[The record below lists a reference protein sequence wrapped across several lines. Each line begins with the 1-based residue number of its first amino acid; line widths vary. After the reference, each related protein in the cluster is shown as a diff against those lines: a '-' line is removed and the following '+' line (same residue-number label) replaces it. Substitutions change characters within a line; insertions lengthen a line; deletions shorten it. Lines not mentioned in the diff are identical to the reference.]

1 MLSTAFST
9 LLSSLVGRSH
19 CGVKRRKLSH
29 HTLIGVL
36 LIGVDSLSMLAK
48 IVETRE
54 LLAAMTSERTFTS
67 VFPVERRE

>member
-1 MLSTAFST
+1 MSTAFST
-9 LLSSLVGRSH
+9 LLSGLVGSSH
-19 CGVKRRKLSH
+19 CGVKRGQLSH

>member
-1 MLSTAFST
+1 M
-9 LLSSLVGRSH
+9 
-19 CGVKRRKLSH
+19 KRRKLSH